1 MFAVLVFI
9 GMLANVLGTI
19 CGGSDNWSKQV
30 MSKYKIVGIDDLTH
44 TAKVAY
50 VEANSKA
57 QALNIAYHQPFY
69 TPIRVEEIQKQK
81 KVMQM
86 FAYYNNNVYICSA
99 FV

>member
-1 MFAVLVFI
+1 
-9 GMLANVLGTI
+9 
-19 CGGSDNWSKQV
+19 

-69 TPIRVEEIQKQK
+69 TPIRAEEIQK
-81 KVMQM
+81 
-86 FAYYNNNVYICSA
+86 
-99 FV
+99 